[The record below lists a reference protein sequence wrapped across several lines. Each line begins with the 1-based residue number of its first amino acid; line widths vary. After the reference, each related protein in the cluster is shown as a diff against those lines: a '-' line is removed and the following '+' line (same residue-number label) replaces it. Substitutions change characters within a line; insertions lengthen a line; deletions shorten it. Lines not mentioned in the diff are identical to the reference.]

1 MDGMDITTAATD
13 TTEAMDIT
21 VETATTAGTDIAAV
35 TTAETTVE
43 MAVDMAAD
51 TAAHLPH
58 VPLTVVVDTTVAT

>member
-35 TTAETTVE
+35 TTAETTV
-43 MAVDMAAD
+43 DMAAD